1 MSPSDLLEMLE
12 GAIPRGAG
20 VWLELGAGG
29 GAFTRALVELL
40 GPSGKVYAVD
50 RDRRALAALERWA
63 GPVATRV
70 IPVVADFSGPLELPA
85 IEEAALDGL
94 LCANALH
101 FVRDADLVLARRA
114 SRLRP
119 GGRVVLVEY
128 DRRRG
133 DPWVPYPVPIARLPA
148 LAAAAGLTAFAVTDT
163 RPSTFGGR
171 LYVAVALRPDAA

>member
-12 GAIPRGAG
+12 GAIPRGPG
-20 VWLELGAGG
+20 VWLELGAGD

-50 RDRRALAALERWA
+50 RDRRALAALERW
-63 GPVATRV
+63 GSGQATRV
-70 IPVVADFSGPLELPA
+70 IPMVADFSDSLELPV
-85 IEEAALDGL
+85 IEEPALDGL

-101 FVRDADLVLARRA
+101 FVRDAELVLARRA
-114 SRLRP
+114 FRLRP

-128 DRRRG
+128 DRRRK

-148 LAAAAGLTAFAVTDT
+148 LAAAAGLTTFVVTDA
-163 RPSTFGGR
+163 RPSTYGGR
-171 LYVAVALRPDAA
+171 LYVAVALRPHAA